1 MRLTHLCYLP
11 LIAALAGCSST
22 KPAPSEQASPSNN
35 HGRCNAEAVQN
46 LQGKTIS
53 LELVNQA
60 QAQSGAQTTRVLA
73 PNDAMTMDYD
83 AHRLN
88 IDIDEAEVIERMT
101 CG

>member
-1 MRLTHLCYLP
+1 MRLTHLCYLA
-11 LIAALAGCSST
+11 LIAALAGCSAT
-22 KPAPSEQASPSNN
+22 APAPSEPARPSSNQ
-35 HGRCNAEAVQN
+35 GRCNAEAVQN

-60 QAQSGAQTTRVLA
+60 QALSSAQTTRVLA

-88 IDIDEAEVIERMT
+88 IDIDEADVIERLT